1 MLTQHPNRPRP
12 LAFRL
17 PAFAP
22 GFPGRLLA
30 ALALCMLLNACASSQ
45 IRTARDDSGQ
55 PQRVD
60 GSVVLVEPD
69 IELYEVLA
77 GGGQEPRQAWT
88 ESARKLYPEA
98 VREILQRRGVAI
110 TGDFAIPAAG
120 GHDDRLRQLY
130 LLNQAVSISI
140 LQYSSRSTSPNAGLR
155 NKRGRF
161 DWTLGP
167 GVSALREATGAD
179 YALFTYIRDSYTSG
193 GRAAMRVIGFLLLGG
208 DIGGGYQIGLAS
220 LVDLRT
226 GQVVWHSLLVDQAG
240 DLRDAP
246 GARETAEDLLKGL
259 NDKPPRQAR
268 SGGDLERDGAGGGG
282 EAGTAVTVETAG
294 TGAERDGGGA

>member
-1 MLTQHPNRPRP
+1 MLTQRPTRPRP
-12 LAFRL
+12 LAWR
-17 PAFAP
+17 PAWRAAAL
-22 GFPGRLLA
+22 PGRLLA
-30 ALALCMLLNACASSQ
+30 ALALCLLLNACASSQ
-45 IRTARDDSGQ
+45 IRTARDDDGE
-55 PQRVD
+55 PLRVG

-98 VREILQRRGVAI
+98 VREILQRRGVAMAP
-110 TGDFAIPAAG
+110 DFAIPAAD

-140 LQYSSRSTSPNAGLR
+140 LQYSSRSTSTTAGLR
-155 NKRGRF
+155 NKHGRF

-259 NDKPPRQAR
+259 NDKPPKAAG
-268 SGGDLERDGAGGGG
+268 SGGSARAAGG
-282 EAGTAVTVETAG
+282 VES
-294 TGAERDGGGA
+294 GGAP

>member
-1 MLTQHPNRPRP
+1 MLTQRPNRPRP
-12 LAFRL
+12 LAGR
-17 PAFAP
+17 PAWRAAA
-22 GFPGRLLA
+22 FPARLLT
-30 ALALCMLLNACASSQ
+30 ALVLCLLLNACASSQ
-45 IRTARDDSGQ
+45 IRTARDDSGD
-55 PQRVD
+55 PLRVG

-77 GGGQEPRQAWT
+77 GGAQEPRQAWT
-88 ESARKLYPEA
+88 ESARRLYPEA
-98 VREILQRRGVAI
+98 VREILQRRGVAMAP
-110 TGDFAIPAAG
+110 DFAIPAAG

-140 LQYSSRSTSPNAGLR
+140 LQYSSRSTSATSGLR
-155 NKRGRF
+155 NKHGRF

-208 DIGGGYQIGLAS
+208 DIGGGYQIGLCS

-259 NDKPPRQAR
+259 NDKPPKAGTPQVG
-268 SGGDLERDGAGGGG
+268 SEGDPAGDAGGGPG
-282 EAGTAVTVETAG
+282 GIAAVG
-294 TGAERDGGGA
+294 HGGGA